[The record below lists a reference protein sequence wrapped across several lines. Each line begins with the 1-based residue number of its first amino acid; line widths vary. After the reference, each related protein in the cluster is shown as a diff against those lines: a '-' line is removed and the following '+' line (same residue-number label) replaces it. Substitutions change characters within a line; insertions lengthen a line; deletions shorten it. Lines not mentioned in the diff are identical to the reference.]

1 MPASSVQPVQKPLSA
16 EASAYA
22 DGPRL
27 LGDVGGTNARFALE
41 YSPGRF
47 EAIQTLHGG
56 DYAEFA
62 DAVEA
67 YLRGADHPPV
77 RHAAIAMA
85 NPVRGDRIKMTNHD
99 WAFSISETRDRLKLE
114 TLLIV
119 NDFTALSM
127 ALPHLGDADFVQV
140 GGGSAQKET
149 VIGLVGPGTG
159 LGVGGLIPDKG
170 RWIAL
175 GSEGGHASFSPA
187 DEREVELLRYCWRK
201 YPHVSA
207 ERLVSGPGMETI
219 YLALAEMRGG
229 VSEAA
234 PLSAA
239 DIVDHALK
247 GKEPVCMETLD
258 CFCGMLGTVASN
270 VALTL
275 GALGGMYLGGGV
287 LSHLGDY
294 FHGSPF
300 RERFENK
307 GRFQAYLQQIPTF
320 VITAEYPAFA
330 GASAILKEH
339 LQSGSGD
346 AIPFVHKA
354 SARA

>member
-1 MPASSVQPVQKPLSA
+1 MSLLPAQKSSLA
-16 EASAYA
+16 ASPAYP

-41 YSPGRF
+41 YAPGRF
-47 EAIQTLHGG
+47 QAIQTMHGG
-56 DYAEFA
+56 DYPEFA
-62 DAVEA
+62 GAVEA
-67 YLRGADHPPV
+67 YLAANDHPPI

-85 NPVRGDRIKMTNHD
+85 NPVQGDRIKMTNHD
-99 WAFSISETRDRLKLE
+99 WAFSIRETRQRLKLE

-127 ALPHLGDADFVQV
+127 ALPHLRASDFVQI
-140 GGGSAQKET
+140 GGGQARKET

-187 DEREVELLRYCWRK
+187 DEREAALLAYCWRK
-201 YPHVSA
+201 YVHVSA

-219 YLALAEMRGG
+219 YLALAELRQAGK
-229 VSEAA
+229 VE
-234 PLSAA
+234 PLDTAQ
-239 DIVDHALK
+239 IVEQALK
-247 GKEPVCMETLD
+247 RNDPLCKETLD

-287 LSHLGDY
+287 LAHLGDY
-294 FHGSPF
+294 FPASPF
-300 RERFENK
+300 RQRFENK
-307 GRFQAYLQQIPTF
+307 GRFEAYLKQIPTF
-320 VITAEYPAFA
+320 MITAQYPAFA
-330 GASAILKEH
+330 GASAILCEH
-339 LQSGSGD
+339 LDSGNRDG
-346 AIPFVHKA
+346 IPFVHKA
-354 SARA
+354 SAQA

>member
-1 MPASSVQPVQKPLSA
+1 MSSLPAQKSSSA
-16 EASAYA
+16 ALPAYT

-41 YSPGRF
+41 YAPGRF
-47 EAIQTLHGG
+47 DAVQTLHGG

-62 DAVEA
+62 MAVEA
-67 YLRGADHPPV
+67 YLAANAHPPI

-85 NPVRGDRIKMTNHD
+85 NPVQGDWIKMTNHD
-99 WAFSISETRDRLKLE
+99 WAFSIRDTRRRLALE

-127 ALPHLGDADFVQV
+127 SLPHLPPSDFVQV
-140 GGGSAQKET
+140 GGGAAQKEA

-187 DEREVELLRYCWRK
+187 DEREVALLAYCWRK
-201 YPHVSA
+201 YAHVSA
-207 ERLVSGPGMETI
+207 ERLVSGPGMETV
-219 YLALAEMRGG
+219 YLALGELRQAGA
-229 VSEAA
+229 VA
-234 PLSAA
+234 PLSTAE
-239 DIVDHALK
+239 IVEHALK
-247 GKEPVCMETLD
+247 RNDPLCRETLD
-258 CFCGMLGTVASN
+258 CFCGLLGTVASN

-275 GALGGMYLGGGV
+275 GALGGVYLGGGV
-287 LSHLGDY
+287 LQHLGDY
-294 FHGSPF
+294 FAASPF
-300 RERFENK
+300 RKRFENK
-307 GRFQAYLQQIPTF
+307 GRFEAYLQRIPTF
-320 VITAEYPAFA
+320 MIVAQYPAFA
-330 GASAILKEH
+330 GASAILSEH
-339 LQSGSGD
+339 LASGSRD

-354 SARA
+354 SAQA

>member
-1 MPASSVQPVQKPLSA
+1 MSSLPAQKSSFDIARQAP
-16 EASAYA
+16 AYP

-41 YSPGRF
+41 YAPGRF
-47 EAIQTLHGG
+47 QAVQTLSGG

-62 DAVEA
+62 QAVEA
-67 YLRGADHPPV
+67 YLAANHHPPI

-85 NPVRGDRIKMTNHD
+85 NPVQGDRIKMTNHD
-99 WAFSISETRDRLKLE
+99 WAFSIRETRQRLKLE

-127 ALPHLGDADFVQV
+127 ALPHLQDADFVQV
-140 GGGSAQKET
+140 GGGQAQKGA

-187 DEREVELLRYCWRK
+187 DEREVALLAYCWRK

-219 YLALAEMRGG
+219 YLALAELRQAGK
-229 VSEAA
+229 VEALDTA
-234 PLSAA
+234 Q
-239 DIVDHALK
+239 IVAQALQK
-247 GKEPVCMETLD
+247 NDALCKETLD

-287 LSHLGDY
+287 LAHLGDY
-294 FHGSPF
+294 FPASPF
-300 RERFENK
+300 RQRFENK
-307 GRFQAYLQQIPTF
+307 GRFEAYLKQIPTF
-320 VITAEYPAFA
+320 MITAQYPAFA
-330 GASAILKEH
+330 GASAILCEH
-339 LQSGSGD
+339 LDSGNRDG
-346 AIPFVHKA
+346 IPFVHKA
-354 SARA
+354 SAQA

>member
-1 MPASSVQPVQKPLSA
+1 MSVSSVQSVQNQS
-16 EASAYA
+16 YA

-41 YSPGRF
+41 YAPGQFR
-47 EAIQTLHGG
+47 AVQTLHGG
-56 DYAEFA
+56 DYAQFA

-67 YLRGADHPPV
+67 YLRANDHPPV

-127 ALPHLGDADFVQV
+127 ALPHLCDADFVQV
-140 GGGSAQKET
+140 GGGTAQAET

-219 YLALAEMRGG
+219 YLALAEMKAGG
-229 VSEAA
+229 SDVA

-239 DIVDHALK
+239 DIVEHALERK
-247 GKEPVCMETLD
+247 DPVCLETLD

-275 GALGGMYLGGGV
+275 GALGGVYLGGGV
-287 LSHLGDY
+287 LQHLGDY

-300 RERFENK
+300 RARFENK

-320 VITAEYPAFA
+320 VITADYPAFA
-330 GASAILKEH
+330 GASAILTEH
-339 LQSGSGD
+339 LGSGSGD

-354 SARA
+354 SAQA